1 MADSMRIGVFESHL
15 HNGFGSLVLED
26 QNDPL
31 RLFAA
36 IPGIGFAAIS
46 RFSAVGINTHISI
59 ISYINTLNG
68 CINIGGEERSWIY
81 VK

>member
-31 RLFAA
+31 PLFAA
-36 IPGIGFAAIS
+36 IPGIGFTAIS
-46 RFSAVGINTHISI
+46 LFSTVGINTHILI
-59 ISYINTLNG
+59 FPLINTPNE
-68 CINIGGEERSWIY
+68 CINIGIEERSWIY